1 MSPGVGAKEEDAFD
15 RGLKLIGEQRY
26 DAAIKAFSTA
36 IEIIPRDYQAYN
48 YRGVAWALKG
58 NYDKAIVDYDK
69 ALEIRPRYAE
79 AYNNRGFARTQ
90 RGDLRKALNDYA
102 RALEI
107 NPFFVGAYN
116 NKAWVL
122 ATCAD
127 QRFRNGGQAV
137 RLAQKAVELKPDVGS
152 LDTLAA
158 AYAAVGN
165 FGAAVDTQKKAIQ
178 KLLLADR
185 SSEVPKY
192 LPHLNAY
199 KSRRS
204 LLINYAS
211 GPKTADTKDE
221 GVKVSL
227 KKQTK
232 EKPSPPAASHKI
244 VTASEPKTQK
254 PAAAPKTKETAA
266 PAIKPSPAVKAQ
278 KITTASKTKKPAAA
292 PKAKKTL
299 TPPVK
304 PLPYTIQIS
313 AFRDPQTSN
322 QVARKL
328 ITGGDPAFT
337 SPVDLSQKGKW
348 YRVYIGNY
356 KSLAEAKIA
365 ATDLKKRKF
374 RYVNIAKKPYTV
386 QVGLAGSK
394 NETQKL
400 KSRLKTKGYLAYSL
414 PAVSGQNQTR
424 ILIGAF
430 ESRAAAANLA
440 KQLKKDGFDP
450 KIGLR

>member
-15 RGLKLIGEQRY
+15 RGLKLIGAQRY
-26 DAAIKAFSTA
+26 DEAIKAFSTA

-58 NYDKAIVDYDK
+58 NYDKAIADYNK

-90 RGDLRKALNDYA
+90 HGDLRNALNDYA

-165 FGAAVDTQKKAIQ
+165 FDAAVDTQKKAIQ

-199 KSRRS
+199 KSKRS

-227 KKQTK
+227 KTQTL
-232 EKPSPPAASHKI
+232 KPSPPAASHKV
-244 VTASEPKTQK
+244 VTASKPKTQK
-254 PAAAPKTKETAA
+254 PAAAPKT
-266 PAIKPSPAVKAQ
+266 
-278 KITTASKTKKPAAA
+278 
-292 PKAKKTL
+292 KKTL

-304 PLPYTIQIS
+304 PLPYTIQVS

-337 SPVDLSQKGKW
+337 SPVDLSEKGKW

-356 KSLAEAKIA
+356 KTLAEAKIA
-365 ATDLKKRKF
+365 AADLKKRKF

-386 QVGLAGSK
+386 QVGLAGSE
-394 NETQKL
+394 NEARKL
-400 KSRLKTKGYLAYSL
+400 KARLETKGYLAYNL
-414 PAVSGQNQTR
+414 PTANDPNRVR
-424 ILIGAF
+424 VLIGAF
-430 ESRAAAANLA
+430 ESKKAAADLSM
-440 KQLKKDGFDP
+440 QLKKDGFNP
-450 KIGLR
+450 TTGLR